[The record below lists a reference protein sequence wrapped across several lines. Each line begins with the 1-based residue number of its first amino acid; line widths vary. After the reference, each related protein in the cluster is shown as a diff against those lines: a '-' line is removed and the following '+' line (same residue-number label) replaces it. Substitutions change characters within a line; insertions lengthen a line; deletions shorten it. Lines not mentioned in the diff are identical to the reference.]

1 MRNRW
6 WVVGPSLAAAA
17 VLLAACGTNSG
28 GNGPAA
34 TGSTQAAQA
43 QAATT
48 SVTVKTMHTSKGT
61 VLVNASGMTLYWFA
75 KDTSHKSRCNGSCAK
90 YWPPVLG
97 TSASGSSLPRGFGT
111 IKRADGQTQITYA
124 GHPLYT
130 YAGDTA
136 SGQVNGNGL
145 DASGGLWWAV
155 TPTGKKLGSGKSMS
169 TSKSKHKKKSTSS
182 SSGSSGSGW

>member
-17 VLLAACGTNSG
+17 VLLAACGSNSG

-48 SVTVKTMHTSKGT
+48 SVTIKTMHTSKGT
-61 VLVNASGMTLYWFA
+61 VLVNASGMTVYWFA
-75 KDTSHKSRCNGSCAK
+75 KDTSRKSRCNGSCAK

-136 SGQVNGNGL
+136 SGQINGNGL
-145 DASGGLWWAV
+145 DASGGWWWAA
-155 TPTGKKLGSGKSMS
+155 TPTGKKLAATH
-169 TSKSKHKKKSTSS
+169 TSKKSKKSKKKKKSSG
-182 SSGSSGSGW
+182 SGSSGSGW